1 MSQKQ
6 YMGEIFWFVV
16 INSLNHE
23 SQIKENKKNKI
34 CTKKIKIKNKKDY

>member
-6 YMGEIFWFVV
+6 YMGEIFLFVV

-23 SQIKENKKNKI
+23 SQIKENKKNK
-34 CTKKIKIKNKKDY
+34 KQIKTIKFM

>member
-6 YMGEIFWFVV
+6 YMGEIFRFVV

-23 SQIKENKKNKI
+23 SQIKENKKNK
-34 CTKKIKIKNKKDY
+34 KQIKTIKFM